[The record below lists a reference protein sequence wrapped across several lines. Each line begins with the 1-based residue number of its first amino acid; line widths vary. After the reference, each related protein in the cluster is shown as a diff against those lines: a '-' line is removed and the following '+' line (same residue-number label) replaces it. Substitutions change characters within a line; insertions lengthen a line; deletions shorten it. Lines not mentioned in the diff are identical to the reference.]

1 MHVASDGHRRLSGI
15 RNFTREPLV
24 PPAVREEPTMSTVHR
39 LLLSAFARSARR
51 IAGRRLA
58 GNVSPIAQPSM
69 GSDVLTCTPWAGLY
83 VEGRIAS

>member
-1 MHVASDGHRRLSGI
+1 
-15 RNFTREPLV
+15 
-24 PPAVREEPTMSTVHR
+24 MSTVHR